1 MNSEVVHG
9 QILAGKYRVE
19 ELLGRGGM
27 GVVMAAIHLQ
37 LGQKVAL
44 KFLTKEACLLPEAV
58 ARFLR
63 EARAAVQIQSEHVAR
78 VLDVGTLDTGAP
90 YIVMEYLRGLD
101 LKELGRARGPLPPEE
116 AVDYLIQSLD
126 AVAEAHA
133 LGIVHRDLKPSNLF
147 VTHRPDGSPLVKVLD
162 FGISKAIQADAAGQM
177 HITATAAIMG
187 SPQYMSPEQI
197 RSSKNVDA
205 RSDIWA
211 LGTIL
216 HELLAG
222 TPAYTADT
230 VPGLLATIVAD
241 PPQSLASVCPNLP
254 PGLEAVV
261 LRCLEKDR
269 ERRYSSVGE
278 LSRALLPFAPSDS
291 RQLVTRI
298 CRVLGESERS
308 IPAPIP
314 DLPPRSKTVVQPRPG
329 SSRPVPATHVS
340 QTNGSFALTG
350 NERSAWYQK
359 GGVQVGMGLSA
370 VALGVIGWLTLSAP
384 PSDAPQ
390 SSQALSA
397 PGAAAAQTAGD
408 HASAPAAAPAAL
420 PAPVD
425 TTPAIRLAPAAAS
438 AAAASAPAPSAAPAS
453 AATPGGSAEK
463 APESKRVEPAAA
475 AKPKGDKPARPP
487 AKPPVAAKPP
497 EPAAARPPE
506 PAPRPAATTKPKKND
521 SYDDLFG
528 DTK

>member
-9 QILAGKYRVE
+9 QVLAGKYRVE

-78 VLDVGTLDTGAP
+78 VLDVGTLETGAP
-90 YIVMEYLRGLD
+90 YIVMEYLRGMD
-101 LKELGRARGPLPPEE
+101 LKDLGRARGPLPPEE

-241 PPQSLASVCPNLP
+241 PPQLLSSVCPNLP

-269 ERRYSSVGE
+269 ERRYSSVAE
-278 LSRALLPFAPSDS
+278 LARALLPFAPGDS

-298 CRVLGESERS
+298 CRVLGESEHS
-308 IPAPIP
+308 IPAPP
-314 DLPPRSKTVVQPRPG
+314 PSLAPRSATLVQPRRA
-329 SSRPVPATHVS
+329 SSKPVAAVAVS
-340 QTNGSFALTG
+340 QTNGSFARTG
-350 NERSAWYQK
+350 TERSAWYQK

-384 PSDAPQ
+384 PSEAPQ
-390 SSQALSA
+390 SSHALA
-397 PGAAAAQTAGD
+397 MPGAPAAQTAAAQA
-408 HASAPAAAPAAL
+408 ASPGAVPAPLPPPVEPVPAVRVAPGATSGAAA
-420 PAPVD
+420 
-425 TTPAIRLAPAAAS
+425 T
-438 AAAASAPAPSAAPAS
+438 AAAASVVAPSASSAS
-453 AATPGGSAEK
+453 
-463 APESKRVEPAAA
+463 APESKPVEAAA
-475 AKPKGDKPARPP
+475 APKPKAKPAPRPQ
-487 AKPPVAAKPP
+487 AKPPVTAKAPEPAAAKPP
-497 EPAAARPPE
+497 EPA
-506 PAPRPAATTKPKKND
+506 PRPSATPKPKKNE